1 VRSTHYRPDSARRCQ
16 RWLRAVVTPPVA
28 LRVLFVSV
36 ALATASPTPA
46 QDPLR
51 GRDIYLNAAL
61 VKQQPGLRSCVQ
73 CHGLPPDRK
82 LWGASP
88 AQLRGAFASVTP
100 MGRFATELQP
110 VDVTDLSA
118 FLADPTAVPLP
129 LPRLSPL
136 APEFAALPATSSPEL
151 AFVLENGGSG
161 PFTLGS
167 EPLRVVGAASG
178 SFRLD
183 SASCTP
189 GAQLAPGAACGFTLR
204 YAPGSAAPAAEEA
217 ELRIEYASIARATT
231 VTLRGKADA
240 LPAAT
245 LSATGLS
252 FAPQAVGSTSAPQR
266 IVLSNAGQAVLAVNA
281 VTTSGSHAGEF
292 IVDGSCGAA
301 VQLAPGAQCAF
312 EVRFAPQAVGTRTA
326 QAEVTWNGGKVAVA
340 LSGAG
345 GPAAVSPPVVEP
357 PAPPAPAPAGT
368 GGDGGGGGAVSP
380 LWVALLLAIGVG
392 RRLRRKHPA

>member
-1 VRSTHYRPDSARRCQ
+1 MADFRPNRARRCQ
-16 RWLRAVVTPPVA
+16 TLRSSDVMPPVPA
-28 LRVLFVSV
+28 RVLFVSV
-36 ALATASPTPA
+36 ALAGAAPATA

-88 AQLRGAFASVTP
+88 AQLQGAFASVTP
-100 MGRFATELQP
+100 MGRFATELQAA
-110 VDVTDLSA
+110 DVSDLSA

-129 LPRLSPL
+129 LPRVFPL

-151 AFVLENGGSG
+151 AFVLENAGSG
-161 PFTLGS
+161 SFTLGS

-183 SASCTP
+183 PGNCTP
-189 GAQLAPGAACGFTLR
+189 GALLAPGAACGFALR
-204 YAPGSAAPAAEEA
+204 YAPGSGAPAAEEA

-231 VTLRGKADA
+231 VTLRGRADA

-252 FAPQAVGSTSAPQR
+252 FAPQSVGSSSAPQQ
-266 IVLSNAGQAVLAVNA
+266 IVLSNIGQAVLAVNA
-281 VTTSGSHAGEF
+281 VTTSGNHAGDF
-292 IVDGSCGAA
+292 TVDGSCGAS

-312 EVRFAPQAVGTRTA
+312 EVRFAPVAVGTRTA
-326 QAEVTWNGGKVAVA
+326 QAELTWNGGRAAVA
-340 LSGAG
+340 LSGVG

-357 PAPPAPAPAGT
+357 PASPSSAGT
-368 GGDGGGGGAVSP
+368 GGEGGGGAMSP

-392 RRLRRKHPA
+392 RRLRRRDSA